1 MIKIYQRRVV
11 VVECG
16 YKIVESD
23 KKLLK
28 KIKRKKKNVYTKCNG
43 ISEPDSIAFLYFSCF
58 IVFS

>member
-28 KIKRKKKNVYTKCNG
+28 KIKRKKKC
-43 ISEPDSIAFLYFSCF
+43 LYEM
-58 IVFS
+58 